1 MIYLSGYSAPGVI
14 ATARET
20 DDGLAVQSTV
30 ECAGN
35 PTYLAPSPDGRF
47 LYALHELDEGRLSA
61 YAIAAD
67 GTLTPLG
74 DVPSGGGSPCHLS
87 VHNGHVL
94 TAHWGT
100 GELTVHPV
108 AGDGTLGAPS
118 HVLDTGK
125 ASAHWIHPDPTGE
138 WVLAVHLGL
147 GTVTT
152 YAFADGRL
160 AEHHV
165 ATQPYGAGPRHLAF
179 HPDDDRVYVVNELH
193 STLTA
198 ATFAGG
204 VVTLGDTVSTLPA
217 GVAMANHPSAV
228 RVTPDGRFVLV
239 ANRFHDSIAVFTT
252 DLELLATYPCG
263 DFPRDLVLTTD
274 GRRVYV
280 ANERGGEVVAF
291 SFDDGV
297 PTPFGRPLPMTGPSC
312 VLPL

>member
-1 MIYLSGYSAPGVI
+1 VIYLGGYGSSIVV
-14 ATARET
+14 ARET
-20 DDGLAVQSTV
+20 GDGLAVESTV
-30 ECAGN
+30 ECPDN
-35 PTYLAPSPDGRF
+35 PTYLALSADGRF
-47 LYALHELDEGRLSA
+47 LYALHELDEGRLSTFA
-61 YAIAAD
+61 VS
-67 GTLTPLG
+67 GSSLVPLG
-74 DVPSGGGSPCHLS
+74 DVSSGGGSPCHLS
-87 VHNGHVL
+87 VHSGHVL

-100 GELTVHPV
+100 GELAVHPV
-108 AGDGTLGAPS
+108 ASDGTLGEPS

-125 ASAHWIHPDPTGE
+125 ASAHWIGADPTGE

-152 YAFADGRL
+152 YAFTDGRL
-160 AEHHV
+160 TEHHV

-193 STLTA
+193 STLTL

-204 VVTLGDTVSTLPA
+204 VVTLGRTVSTLPA
-217 GVAMANHPSAV
+217 GVGTANHPSAV

-239 ANRFHDSIAVFTT
+239 ANRFHDSIAVFTPEL
-252 DLELLATYPCG
+252 DLLATYPCG
-263 DFPRDLVLTTD
+263 DFPRDLVLSLD

-297 PTPFGRPLPMTGPSC
+297 PTPFGRPLAMTGPSC
-312 VLPL
+312 VLPV